1 MMRGQAT
8 VAVLIA
14 VALGGALALLVAERA
29 RLAVE
34 RAHAQRIADA
44 AALAAAAA
52 APLDARRARQAA
64 NRAAAAGGATV
75 VRFRPGVRVRVV
87 VRLRPRRLVLPALL
101 GGGAA
106 EVAVSAAAEAES
118 DPLAARLAVPDL
130 YDAMVADAAR
140 REGVPAGL
148 LAAQLQVESG
158 FDPHAVSPAG
168 AQGIAQ
174 FMPGTWAGIWNP
186 WRAASPFD
194 APAAISAQA
203 RFMAG
208 LLRTFGG
215 RPDLAL
221 AAYNAGPARARQ
233 PAASWPAET
242 RAYVPAVLSLA
253 DAGRGRARLV
263 R

>member
-1 MMRGQAT
+1 M
-8 VAVLIA
+8 LIA

-44 AALAAAAA
+44 AALAAAM
-52 APLDARRARQAA
+52 APLDPRGARAA
-64 NRAAAAGGATV
+64 ADRAAAAGGG
-75 VRFRPGVRVRVV
+75 RIIGFEPGVRTRVV

-101 GGGAA
+101 GGDAA
-106 EVAVSAAAEAES
+106 GVAVTAAAEAEG
-118 DPLAARLAVPDL
+118 DPLAGSVAVPEPYGPL
-130 YDAMVADAAR
+130 IADAAR

-148 LAAQLQVESG
+148 LAAQLQIESG
-158 FDPHAVSPAG
+158 FDPRAVSPAG

-174 FMPGTWAGIWNP
+174 FMPGTWGGVWNP

-194 APAAISAQA
+194 APSAIAAQA
-203 RFMAG
+203 RLMAG
-208 LLRTFGG
+208 LLRSFGG

-233 PAASWPAET
+233 PAATWPAET
-242 RAYVPAVLSLA
+242 RAYVPAVLALA
-253 DAGRGRARLV
+253 GAGLGRARLV

>member
-1 MMRGQAT
+1 MRGQAT

-14 VALGGALALLVAERA
+14 VALGGVLALLVAERA

-34 RAHAQRIADA
+34 RAHAQRVADA
-44 AALAAAAA
+44 AALAAATA
-52 APLDARRARQAA
+52 APLDARQARQAA
-64 NRAAAAGGATV
+64 DREAAAGGATV
-75 VRFRPGVRVRVV
+75 ARFRPGVRVRVV
-87 VRLRPRRLVLPALL
+87 VRLRPRRLVLPVVL
-101 GGGAA
+101 GGGAT
-106 EVAVSAAAEAES
+106 EVAVTAAAEAEG
-118 DPLAARLAVPDL
+118 DPFAGTLAVPEP
-130 YDAMVADAAR
+130 YGAMVAGAAR

-158 FDPHAVSPAG
+158 FDARAVSPVG

-194 APAAISAQA
+194 AAAAISAQA

-215 RPDLAL
+215 RPELAL
-221 AAYNAGPARARQ
+221 AAYNAGAARARQ

-253 DAGRGRARLV
+253 GAGHGRARLV